1 MIYFF
6 FFHHKYP
13 TKRGAK
19 TAAKKHQTV
28 KIAVLK
34 VLFGS
39 TAARLNASS
48 RAVPK
53 KIAIGTIS
61 RGAPMSIARPIIKI
75 WSQYPY
81 HSKLPSPNF
90 QLRRHPFVH
99 SGSVVVSEP
108 GSVEVVFNQFHT
120 AIPKRTINASRRFG
134 LDSKRFQDTAN
145 NTKMTTIACIRSV
158 VEAIQVPCRFKSTD
172 PVSRPR
178 HIKNSDTC
186 TSEYIRIRLP
196 MIHSLRLKATN
207 ADTIP
212 IVAASALVL
221 AS

>member
-1 MIYFF
+1 MIYSF

-99 SGSVVVSEP
+99 SGAVVVSEP

-145 NTKMTTIACIRSV
+145 NTKRTTTACIRSV
-158 VEAIQVPCRFKSTD
+158 VAANQVPFRFKSID
-172 PVSRPR
+172 LVSRPR

-186 TSEYIRIRLP
+186 ISEYTRIRLP
-196 MIHSLRLKATN
+196 MTHSLRLNATT
-207 ADTIP
+207 ADSIP